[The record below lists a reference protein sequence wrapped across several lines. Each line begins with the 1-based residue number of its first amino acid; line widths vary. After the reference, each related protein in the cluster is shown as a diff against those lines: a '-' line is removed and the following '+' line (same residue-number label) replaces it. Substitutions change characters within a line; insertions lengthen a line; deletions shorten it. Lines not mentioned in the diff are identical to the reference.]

1 MADYPD
7 MRAMARL
14 ATENYDHLESLEQI
28 RPPFPSH
35 GSPNWWALRLRY
47 EQLLESRM
55 RRLRNGS
62 TIKFPDTAAMDE
74 AAKWTALGNEHAQA
88 IYERRGNR

>member
-14 ATENYDHLESLEQI
+14 ATENYDHLESLEPCEGYGPRI
-28 RPPFPSH
+28 
-35 GSPNWWALRLRY
+35 WWALRLRY

-62 TIKFPDTAAMDE
+62 TIKFPDTSAMDE